1 LGNSSAVK
9 TYLDRV
15 FSHYRTGR
23 ATEHTYR
30 GDLQVLIEEVIPG
43 IKATNEPKRQE
54 CGAPDY
60 ILTNKNNL
68 PVGYIEAKDIGIDL
82 KTTEKSDQLKRY
94 KESLE
99 NLILTD
105 YLEFR
110 FYRNGEK
117 VHTISI
123 GEIDDGKLKPFKDSW
138 ETFEEYLREF
148 CTFHIQ
154 TITSPETLA
163 KMMAGKARLMK
174 DIIFKALNHEDET
187 TLKDQL
193 EAFKKILIH
202 DMDESTFA
210 DIYAQTIAYGLFAAR
225 LNDETPEDFSRQE
238 ALNLVP
244 KSNPF
249 LKKLFGYI
257 AGFELDDRL
266 VWIVDALA
274 EVFGACDLN
283 KILKNFGKSTQMRDP
298 MIHFYETFLKEYD
311 KKLRK
316 SKGVYYTPEPVVNFI
331 VRAVDDILKTEFNLP
346 KGLADTSK
354 VKIDREIQK
363 HDGRFKD
370 GIAKE
375 KVDVHKVQILDPAT
389 GTGTFLAAVIKHI
402 YENNF
407 EHQQGMWSGYVENH
421 LIPRIHGFE
430 ILMASYTMCHLKI
443 DMLLKETG
451 YKSKNHDRL
460 QVYLTNSLEEADPYT
475 GTIFSSWLSQEASE
489 ANFIKREAPVMVV
502 LGNPPYSGES
512 ANKGEWIMNLMKDYK
527 VEPGGGKLKERNPK
541 MINDDYVKFL
551 RYGQYFIEKNGEG
564 VLAFINPHGFLDS
577 ATFRGVRWNLLSAYD
592 EVYIIDLH
600 GNVKKREVCP
610 DGSKDEN
617 VFDIMQGVSINI
629 FIKKRNNKKKN
640 DVAKVFHYDLFGR
653 RKIKYDFLNSN
664 SLKDIKFNELSP
676 ADNMFFMV
684 PKNLENADKYN
695 SGLKIKDLF
704 PINTSGIKTH
714 RDAFVIDIDK
724 NKLQRRIE
732 DFFNDGVDNEF
743 LLSRY
748 ILKAKKDWLNEKR
761 LGVFESDEI
770 KRVTYRPFDNRW
782 IYYNPDLVD
791 RGREKIFNCSVDT
804 NNLGLL
810 TCRQQS
816 TFDFQHAFISR
827 SLVDMCS
834 VSLQTKETGYY
845 FPLYIYKESSSILND
860 NSDREPNLNM
870 ETVQEIANNLNLSF
884 TKEKEQG
891 ADTENVFAPIDLLD
905 YIYAVLHSPI
915 YREKYKEFLKTD
927 FPIIPYPEDKKTF
940 WKLVEKGSEI
950 RQIHLMESP
959 ILENHDFYFP
969 VDGSNE
975 VEKLVFKENR
985 VYINDDQYFDNVPEV
1000 AWNFYIGGYQ
1010 PAQKWLKDRK
1020 GRVLEYDDISHY
1032 QKIIKALV
1040 ETDRIMKEIDDVF

>member
-1 LGNSSAVK
+1 LGNSTAVK
-9 TYLDRV
+9 TYLDKV
-15 FSHYRTGR
+15 FSQYRTGR

-30 GDLQVLIEEVIPG
+30 GDLANLIEEIIPG
-43 IKATNEPKRQE
+43 VKATNEPKRQE

-82 KTTEKSDQLKRY
+82 KSTEKSEQLKRY
-94 KESLE
+94 RDSLE

-110 FYRNGEK
+110 FYRGGEK

-123 GEIDDGKLKPFKDSW
+123 GEIDDGKLKPIKDSW
-138 ETFEEYLREF
+138 EKLEDYLREF

-154 TITSPETLA
+154 SITSPEKLA
-163 KMMAGKARLMK
+163 KMMAGKAKLMK

-283 KILKNFGKSTQMRDP
+283 KILKNFGKSTQMHDP

-331 VRAVDDILKTEFNLP
+331 VRAVDDILKSEFNLP

-354 VKIDREIQK
+354 VKIERDIQK
-363 HDGRFKD
+363 HDGRYKN

-375 KVDVHKVQILDPAT
+375 TVNVHKVQILDPAT

-407 EHQQGMWSGYVENH
+407 VNQQGMWSGYVENH

-451 YKSKNHDRL
+451 YKSKNNDRL

-489 ANFIKREAPVMVV
+489 ANFIKREAPVMVI

-512 ANKGEWIMNLMKDYK
+512 ANKGEWIIELLEDYK
-527 VEPGGGKLKERNPK
+527 VEPGGGKLKEKNSK
-541 MINDDYVKFL
+541 WLNDDYVKFL
-551 RYGQYFIEKNGEG
+551 RYGQHFIEKNKSG
-564 VLAFINPHGFLDS
+564 VLAFINPHGFLDNP
-577 ATFRGVRWNLLSAYD
+577 TFRGMRWNLLKTYD
-592 EVYIIDLH
+592 KIFTINLH
-600 GNVKKREVCP
+600 GNSKKKEVCP

-617 VFDIMQGVSINI
+617 VFDIMQGVSINV
-629 FIKKRNNKKKN
+629 FVKTGAKKVKELGS
-640 DVAKVFHYDLFGR
+640 VFHFDLFGKR
-653 RKIKYDFLNSN
+653 AEKYDFL
-664 SLKDIKFNELSP
+664 LKNNL
-676 ADNMFFMV
+676 ATV
-684 PKNLENADKYN
+684 PFTILENREPQYFFIKKDYE
-695 SGLKIKDLF
+695 LKEEYDL
-704 PINTSGIKTH
+704 GIDLKALFKTNVMGFQTH
-714 RDAFVIDIDK
+714 RDSLCIDITKKDLV
-724 NKLQRRIE
+724 NKLNYFISPENSIE
-732 DFFNDGVDNEF
+732 NIAEKYSIKPSSIDNKKREA
-743 LLSRY
+743 LSN
-748 ILKAKKDWLNEKR
+748 IELSKDIISC
-761 LGVFESDEI
+761 V
-770 KRVTYRPFDNRW
+770 YRPFDNRF
-782 IYYNPDLVD
+782 IHFNRILVD
-791 RGREKIFNCSVDT
+791 RPRKELLISVKNKD
-804 NNLGLL
+804 NLILGVGKSGIAVGDMTWCL
-810 TCRQQS
+810 
-816 TFDFQHAFISR
+816 AFISEVP
-827 SLVDMCS
+827 VDAN
-834 VSLQTKETGYY
+834 VFRRGGINL
-845 FPLYIYKESSSILND
+845 FPAYIYSEENIMSVGGCNREANMNEAIIERLSDKLDLVFKIDSSVE
-860 NSDREPNLNM
+860 R
-870 ETVQEIANNLNLSF
+870 LSF
-884 TKEKEQG
+884 SPK
-891 ADTENVFAPIDLLD
+891 DIIY
-905 YIYAVLHSPI
+905 YIYAILHSPK
-915 YREKYKEFLKTD
+915 YRDKYSDFLKYD
-927 FPIIPYPEDKKTF
+927 FPKIPYPEDVTTF
-940 WKLVEKGSEI
+940 WKLVEKGGEL
-950 RQIHLMESP
+950 RQIHLMESST
-959 ILENHDFYFP
+959 LENHDFYFP

-975 VEKLVFKENR
+975 VEKPVFKENK
-985 VYINDDQYFDNVPEV
+985 VFINKDQYFDNVPEV

-1040 ETDRIMKEIDDVF
+1040 ETDRIMKEMDDVF